1 MDSRFDDSALNKV
14 LMNNQELVVDNI
26 DLQSINDIGE
36 PTELMPLIQFSHL
49 MFDEHAEEKMVPYSS
64 VDNKISTGVQQHD
77 LVSADHED
85 D

>member
-1 MDSRFDDSALNKV
+1 
-14 LMNNQELVVDNI
+14 MNNQELVVDNI

-49 MFDEHAEEKMVPYSS
+49 MFDEHAEEKMVAYSS
-64 VDNKISTGVQQHD
+64 VDNEISTGVYQHD
-77 LVSADHED
+77 LVPADHED